1 MAGIDECLVRWFL
14 GSYHFYVKIHVI
26 YVYICTLILLALLI
40 HTLRRRALHKFD
52 PPDLHL
58 RQPAQTTITLA
69 PRPCVTAEDKQQE
82 EIAQAKASGLQVAF
96 GSMAVGKEA
105 AMFSINVAADEE
117 TGTMTMNGNG
127 GVYDMAN
134 GVGVGGKSEEVPFDE
149 EAAYQQNKKEE
160 FGIGLEEE
168 CESDSDDDLL

>member
-1 MAGIDECLVRWFL
+1 MVIFL
-14 GSYHFYVKIHVI
+14 CKDTRVFITSSYL
-26 YVYICTLILLALLI
+26 CS
-40 HTLRRRALHKFD
+40 LRRRALHKFD

-117 TGTMTMNGNG
+117 TGTMTMNGDG
-127 GVYDMAN
+127 GINDMR
-134 GVGVGGKSEEVPFDE
+134 GGGGVGGKSEELPFDE
-149 EAAYQQNKKEE
+149 EAAYQQNNMEE
-160 FGIGLEEE
+160 GFGIGLEEE